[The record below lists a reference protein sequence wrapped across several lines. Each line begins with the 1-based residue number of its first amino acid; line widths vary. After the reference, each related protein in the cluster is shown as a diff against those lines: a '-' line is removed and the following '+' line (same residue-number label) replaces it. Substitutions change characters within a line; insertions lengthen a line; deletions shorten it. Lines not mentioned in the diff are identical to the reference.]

1 MSNQYPGFHTHLEN
15 GYPGEKGQKGQ
26 GGFKGEPGQHGR
38 VTEIQFAFTNK
49 VPADLFGNQI
59 PKNWDAEGSPL
70 KQISMRPGESI
81 VYTVDNSIWTY
92 LPQANQAG
100 WMQTGTVIGE
110 IYTVPG
116 TKGDT
121 GDGGQ
126 KGEGGP
132 QGHQGDK
139 GEKGLPGE
147 VAAKGEDGAKGDK
160 GARGEKGAKGDVG
173 LTGPTGEK
181 GAIGETGAQ
190 GENGF
195 NGVDGVD
202 GVNGVD
208 GTVGQKGEPG
218 EKGST
223 PGIETVP
230 VMLVSYDGVNDLIKN
245 RFNLDYVN
253 KLGTGNYRFRL
264 LDKTQ
269 GGEFAVTNLSVFDS
283 PGNIIFAYITRQTDR
298 IVEVQCKTLDE
309 QPIDCH
315 VNIVMYNP
323 IV

>member
-1 MSNQYPGFHTHLEN
+1 MSNQYPGFHTHIEN

-26 GGFKGEPGQHGR
+26 GGVKGETGQHGR

-49 VPADLFGNQI
+49 TPADLFENQI
-59 PKNWDAEGSPL
+59 PKNWDGEGSPRMA
-70 KQISMRPGESI
+70 ISMRPGESV

-92 LPQANQAG
+92 LPMANTAG
-100 WMQTGTVIGE
+100 WMQTGTVNGD
-110 IYTVPG
+110 IYTVAG
-116 TKGDT
+116 EKGDV

-126 KGEGGP
+126 KGDGGP
-132 QGHQGDK
+132 QGHKGDQ
-139 GEKGLPGE
+139 GEKGVPGE
-147 VAAKGEDGAKGDK
+147 VAAKGDAGEKGVN
-160 GARGEKGAKGDVG
+160 GARGEKGQKGELG
-173 LTGPTGEK
+173 LSGSKGEP
-181 GAIGETGAQ
+181 GMQGETGEP

-195 NGVDGVD
+195 NGADGIDGVDGVD
-202 GVNGVD
+202 GA
-208 GTVGQKGEPG
+208 VGQKGEPG

-230 VMLVSYDGVNDLIKN
+230 VMLASYDGVNDLIKN
-245 RFNLDYVN
+245 RYNLDFVN

-264 LDKTQ
+264 KEKTQ
-269 GGEFAVTNLSVFDS
+269 GGEFAVTTLTVFDS

-298 IVEVQCKTLDE
+298 IVEVQCKKMDE

-315 VNIVMYNP
+315 VNLVMYNP